1 MTYCGIDGVDYA
13 KCPYRFA
20 FEQYMLENGKYTI
33 VLAKMGGDVEVQFS
47 VEKKG
52 PTDWE
57 MDFSNVKCSRL
68 ESK

>member
-1 MTYCGIDGVDYA
+1 MLAENDGTLPGMARSEPPELRESIKNNDDNMA
-13 KCPYRFA
+13 PPTK
-20 FEQYMLENGKYTI
+20 EMLSE
-33 VLAKMGGDVEVQFS
+33 FS